1 MNGIQRFTKK
11 LPSVQGVGAGQT
23 ATLNIPLG
31 QEYEELIIEIKN
43 NGTPAGVDKL
53 KEILTEIR
61 LIVNGTVIKRI
72 SGGKLLHIN
81 NRYDIKRSQG
91 ILRIPFMRHYMH
103 TKFERELT
111 ALGTANLQTVTLEFD
126 IASTAVNP
134 AIEVWA
140 KTRGIAN
147 PIGAHIKWIPYT
159 VSSVSAG
166 KFEKA
171 DFVKVKGEA
180 TLGFY
185 IFSDKIT
192 SAKIIADGI
201 EIYNYTKALSDLTN
215 KSAGRVVSDD
225 VFDVDLLEKNQIEDA
240 LPIVNTQDFRL
251 EMEASD
257 AISNLTIL
265 QEVLV
270 SPAQQKK

>member
-1 MNGIQRFTKK
+1 MNGIQRFTKN

-31 QEYEELIIEIKN
+31 QEFEELIIEIKN

-53 KEILTEIR
+53 KEILKELR
-61 LIVNGTVIKRI
+61 LIVNGQVTKRI
-72 SGGKLLHIN
+72 SGEHLLHLN
-81 NRYDIKRSQG
+81 NFYDIKRSQG
-91 ILRIPFMRHYMH
+91 ILRVPFARHYMH

-111 ALGTANLQTVTLEFD
+111 GLGTANLQTVTVEFD

-134 AIEVWA
+134 SIDVFA

-171 DFVKVKGEA
+171 DFVKVKGEV
-180 TLGFY
+180 TLGFH
-185 IFSDKIT
+185 IFSNKIT
-192 SAKIIADGI
+192 SAKVNADGI
-201 EIYNYTKALSDLTN
+201 DIYNYTKALSDLTN
-215 KSAGRVVSDD
+215 ESAGRVVSAD
-225 VFDVDLLEKNQIEDA
+225 VFDIDLLEKNQLEDS
-240 LPIVNTQDFRL
+240 LPIFNTQDFRL